1 MKGENNILKRWR
13 LGLAYFNP
21 VLLLYGNHP
30 IDMLHKSVDWFL
42 YNGNSGLHGKVDACL
57 R

>member
-42 YNGNSGLHGKVDACL
+42 YNGNSGLHGKVDAWL